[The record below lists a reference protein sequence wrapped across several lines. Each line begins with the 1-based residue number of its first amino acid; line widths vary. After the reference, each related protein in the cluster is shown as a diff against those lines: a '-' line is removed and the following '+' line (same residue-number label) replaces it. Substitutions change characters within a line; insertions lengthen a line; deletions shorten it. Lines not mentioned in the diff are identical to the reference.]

1 MHGNNAFNR
10 KVLIKDLSVC
20 MSLHLL
26 LILGLLRSHSTV
38 LSTNRPPVAIH
49 LMRLINYLV
58 TATTGYCISTNK
70 VTF

>member
-1 MHGNNAFNR
+1 MSTDRLSPRNVAKVVR
-10 KVLIKDLSVC
+10 KVHI
-20 MSLHLL
+20 
-26 LILGLLRSHSTV
+26 TV
-38 LSTNRPPVAIH
+38 LSTNKPPVAVH